1 MVTRDFYIPD
11 GKQSYVICDQVVDM
25 FESTQVGC
33 QSNLIKLVIGLR
45 AAVVE
50 SREEFGTGGECID
63 EQRKA
68 GTTICAEGGFA
79 LWIRAR
85 RETKGLVT
93 E

>member
-1 MVTRDFYIPD
+1 
-11 GKQSYVICDQVVDM
+11 M